1 MPVDPGPRRPRAGAN
16 AAAATISSTAD
27 DLPAAAM
34 PLRWNPAAAVS
45 SAAGDLPAAAE
56 TKDRPRVESVND
68 EREHRADQI
77 SGRRLN
83 EKNDGLK
90 LTGPP
95 LDPAQQCCD
104 STSTYRIAAAEFQS
118 NGS

>member
-1 MPVDPGPRRPRAGAN
+1 MPVDPGPRRPRADAN

-34 PLRWNPAAAVS
+34 TLRWNPAAAVS

-77 SGRRLN
+77 SGR
-83 EKNDGLK
+83 GLK
-90 LTGPP
+90 
-95 LDPAQQCCD
+95 
-104 STSTYRIAAAEFQS
+104 RMM
-118 NGS
+118 GSY